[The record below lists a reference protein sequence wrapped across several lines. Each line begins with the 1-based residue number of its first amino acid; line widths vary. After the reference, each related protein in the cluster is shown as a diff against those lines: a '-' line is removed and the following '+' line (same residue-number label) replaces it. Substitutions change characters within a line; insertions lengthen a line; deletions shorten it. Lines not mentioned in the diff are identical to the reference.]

1 VYKYE
6 TEKKALM
13 STDGFRKLLSMR
25 ERIDKLLET
34 SGAFTMSKAIEGLTG
49 DSWLSMACVD
59 FFVEE
64 RTIQEVSNP
73 HSTLGQNR
81 VFIKA

>member
-1 VYKYE
+1 MYKYE

-13 STDGFRKLLSMR
+13 NTDGFRKILRMR

-34 SGAFTMSKAIEGLTG
+34 SAAFTMSKAIEGLTG
-49 DSWLSMACVD
+49 DIWSRMACVD

-64 RTIQEVSNP
+64 KIIQEVPNP
-73 HSTLGQNR
+73 HSTFGQNR